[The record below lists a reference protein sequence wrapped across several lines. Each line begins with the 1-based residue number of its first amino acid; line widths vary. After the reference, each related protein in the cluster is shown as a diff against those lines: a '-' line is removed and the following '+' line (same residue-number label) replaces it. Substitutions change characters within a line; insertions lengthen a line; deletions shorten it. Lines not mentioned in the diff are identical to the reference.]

1 MFVTLIIVIVALAL
15 DQRLGEP
22 RRFHPLVG
30 FGYIANRIE
39 HALNA
44 SDQGREKRYWRG
56 VFSWLCMVGVP
67 VIGAIALHFLLMEYS
82 IIIRIVGEALV
93 VYFALG
99 RQSLIAHARA
109 IFEKLS
115 NSDIVGARAA
125 VGLIVTRDTSALNE
139 EGISTAAVESV
150 LENGGDAIFST
161 LFWFVVAG
169 IPGVVLHRAANTL
182 DAMWGYRNERFN
194 EFGRAAARCDDA
206 LNYIPA
212 RLTAIAYAVCGQTA
226 LALRCWRAQASLWSS
241 PNAGPVMTVGAGALG
256 VRLGGSAIYHG
267 VLEHRPPLG
276 DGRPAHAIDIQRALT
291 LLDRSLL
298 LWLVALLVIAG
309 VIQWMY

>member
-1 MFVTLIIVIVALAL
+1 MFVTLIVVIVALAL
-15 DQRLGEP
+15 DQIWGEP

-30 FGYIANRIE
+30 FGKCANRIE
-39 HALNA
+39 HRLN
-44 SDQGREKRYWRG
+44 SGSYTERYRCG
-56 VFSWLCMVGVP
+56 LFAWLCMVGVP
-67 VIGAIALHFLLMEYS
+67 VIGAIVFHFWLQKFSLL
-82 IIIRIVGEALV
+82 IRIISEALV

-99 RQSLIAHARA
+99 RQSLTAHARA
-109 IFEKLS
+109 VFEKLE

-206 LNYIPA
+206 LNYLPA
-212 RLTAIAYAVCGQTA
+212 RLTAIAYAVCGQTV
-226 LALRCWRAQASLWSS
+226 LALRCWRAQAPLWSS
-241 PNAGPVMTVGAGALG
+241 PNAGPVMTAGAGALG
-256 VRLGGSAIYHG
+256 VRLGGAAIYHG
-267 VLEHRPPLG
+267 VLEQRPPLG
-276 DGRPAHAIDIQRALT
+276 EGRAAQVFDIQRALA
-291 LLDRSLL
+291 LLDRSVL
-298 LWLVALLVIAG
+298 LWLLTLLILAG
-309 VIQWMY
+309 ILQWIV